1 MARPKKIID
10 DNTLI
15 PCVRQYK
22 QLRKMKQISAEDVSD
37 ITGLDINT
45 IYSIESG
52 RRKPRVDTLDLM
64 IRAIGGN
71 GLTVGGW

>member
-1 MARPKKIID
+1 MGREVKSD
-10 DNTLI
+10 SDLI

-22 QLRKMKQISAEDVSD
+22 QLRKMKQYSVEHVSEV
-37 ITGLDINT
+37 TGLDINT

-52 RRKPRVDTLDLM
+52 RRKPRVDTLDIM

-71 GLTVGGW
+71 GLTIGGW